1 MYAVKFGR
9 TNMQET
15 ELQKTF
21 VFHYKLYQNK
31 DIEMMGME
39 QANEKNMNFKGS
51 FNDLWERICGRRY

>member
-1 MYAVKFGR
+1 
-9 TNMQET
+9 MQET

-39 QANEKNMNFKGS
+39 QANEKNMNFKES
-51 FNDLWERICGRRY
+51 FNDLWERICGRRN